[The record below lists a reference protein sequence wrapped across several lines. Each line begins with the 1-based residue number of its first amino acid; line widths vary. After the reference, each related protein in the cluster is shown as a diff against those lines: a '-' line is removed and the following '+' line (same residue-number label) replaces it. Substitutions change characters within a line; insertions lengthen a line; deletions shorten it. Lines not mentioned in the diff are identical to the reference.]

1 MLSTSVGDTS
11 VILCDLTIDSRRTG
25 WFVISLSHSCYQRQA
40 AEQQN
45 ATAFTEAAWD
55 EEEPG
60 RQYEGFQFS
69 GIAKSPKSSN
79 DDDDENVDDD
89 DDDDDDDGGDDEDDD
104 DDGDDEDADEH
115 IMMMLMMMMLLLLL
129 MMHVD
134 AC

>member
-25 WFVISLSHSCYQRQA
+25 WFVISLSDSCCQRQA

-45 ATAFTEAAWD
+45 AKAFTEAALD

-79 DDDDENVDDD
+79 DDYDEDVDDD
-89 DDDDDDDGGDDEDDD
+89 DDDDDDD
-104 DDGDDEDADEH
+104 EDADEH
-115 IMMMLMMMMLLLLL
+115 TMVMSMMLMMMMLLLLL

-134 AC
+134 ACWWCWWWGT